1 MGASVVLQILQ
12 VLCLMIVAPFIAGF
26 IARIEAMIQSKR
38 GPSVFQPYYDILKFF
53 RKDEIRPETASPIFA
68 AAPVIAFACYLTIAT
83 LIPVL
88 TNFPLPL
95 GWMGDILGGAFL
107 FGLAGFALALAG
119 IDSASP
125 YAGIGSS
132 RAITVSALTEPTL
145 IFVFFTVALLTQTD
159 LPYAMAATVHS
170 SPVEVFRPSHLLAS
184 VALFMMILVDTGR
197 IPIESA
203 SSTLEFGMIDEARV
217 FEHSG
222 PSMAL
227 VRWGS
232 TMKQFLLFVVLLNVL
247 VAPWGLASAATVPGV
262 ALAVVTL
269 ILKMLV
275 LGLVI
280 AAIESTYAKL
290 RLGKIP
296 EFMAAGFM
304 FALLA
309 ILVFYLGGG

>member
-1 MGASVVLQILQ
+1 VAVVLQILQ
-12 VLCLMIVAPFIAGF
+12 VLCLLVLAPLITGV
-26 IARIEAMIQSKR
+26 IARVEAILQSKR
-38 GPSVFQPYYDILKFF
+38 GPSIFQPYYDLRKFF
-53 RKDEIRPETASPIFA
+53 RKDELRPETAGWLFG
-68 AAPVIAFACYLTIAT
+68 AAPFIAFACYLTVAT

-88 TNFPLPL
+88 TTFPLPL
-95 GWMGDILGGAFL
+95 GWMGDILGGGFL
-107 FGLAGFALALAG
+107 LGLAGFMLALAG
-119 IDSASP
+119 LDSGSP

-145 IFVFFTVALLTQTD
+145 MFVFFTVALLTRTD

-170 SPVEVFRPSHLLAS
+170 SAVQVFRPSHLLAS
-184 VALFMMILVDTGR
+184 AALFMMILVDTGR

-232 TMKQFLLFVVLLNVL
+232 TMKQFLLFVILLNVL
-247 VAPWGLASAATVPGV
+247 VAPWGLATAAAPGPV
-262 ALAVVTL
+262 AVAIASLVA
-269 ILKMLV
+269 KMLA

-280 AAIESTYAKL
+280 AAIETSFAKL

-304 FALLA
+304 LAVLA
-309 ILVFYLGGG
+309 ILIFYLGGG

>member
-1 MGASVVLQILQ
+1 MDTSILLQILQ
-12 VLCLMIVAPFIAGF
+12 VLCLLIIAPLIAGI
-26 IARIEAMIQSKR
+26 IARVEAILQSKH
-38 GPSVFQPYYDILKFF
+38 GPSIFQPYYDILKFF
-53 RKDEIRPETASPIFA
+53 RKDELRPDTAGWLFG
-68 AAPVIAFACYLTIAT
+68 AAPVIAFSCYLTIAT

-88 TNFPLPL
+88 TTFPLPL

-107 FGLAGFALALAG
+107 FGLAGFVLALAG
-119 IDSASP
+119 LDSGSP

-145 IFVFFTVALLTQTD
+145 IFVFFTVALLTRTD

-170 SPVEVFRPSHLLAS
+170 SAVEVFRPSHLLAAA
-184 VALFMMILVDTGR
+184 ALFMMILVDTGR

-217 FEHSG
+217 FEHAG

-232 TMKQFLLFVVLLNVL
+232 TMKQFLLFVILLNVL
-247 VAPWGLASAATVPGV
+247 LVPWGLATGTSAGSIV
-262 ALAVVTL
+262 LAIVTL
-269 ILKMLV
+269 VAKMIG

-280 AAIESTYAKL
+280 AAIETSFAKL

-304 FALLA
+304 LSVLA
-309 ILVFYLGGG
+309 ILIFYLGGG